1 MAMPEPAEP
10 LQQCS
15 PMVLEALPDWRC
27 GGGLHVSRA
36 VPAAFSM
43 DEVLNAS
50 PCLWGATWL
59 LLTCECSAWQ
69 PGAAHHSSDGFSQ
82 AAVQHRTN
90 TWNTGARG
98 LVLHRPAS
106 LQAPKIQA
114 RPKGFYSGP
123 SSGIRNMSRGISR
136 VTAGCS
142 AWKGL
147 VAKGGNVRNA
157 MDYFRSAT
165 SVLQRTAC

>member
-1 MAMPEPAEP
+1 MFAA
-10 LQQCS
+10 
-15 PMVLEALPDWRC
+15 AARRC
-27 GGGLHVSRA
+27 GRCGLREPFCPNA
-36 VPAAFSM
+36 IR
-43 DEVLNAS
+43 DEMGLTGSKRLN
-50 PCLWGATWL
+50 
-59 LLTCECSAWQ
+59 
-69 PGAAHHSSDGFSQ
+69 
-82 AAVQHRTN
+82 
-90 TWNTGARG
+90 GARG